1 MQRYETIFIIDPDL
15 SEEGR
20 APVVERIVQL
30 IPQQN
35 GVLVEEDHW
44 GARKLAYP
52 IRKKQRGYYLRL
64 DYCGNGPLVDELER
78 FCRIDER
85 LLKYMTIKLADD
97 VDVDQIQAEMAER
110 AAAKAAA
117 ESGVSG
123 EVDEAGGSGEG
134 DESGSHAKD
143 QDADSDEASS
153 DDNDDDDN
161 VDQDDEKDKE

>member
-15 SEEGR
+15 SEESR
-20 APVVERIVQL
+20 APVVERLLQL

-64 DYCGNGPLVDELER
+64 DYCGGGTLVDELER
-78 FCRIDER
+78 FCRIDDR
-85 LLKYMTIKLADD
+85 MLKYMTVKLADE
-97 VDVDQIQAEMAER
+97 VDVEQVQAEMAER

-117 ESGVSG
+117 EAGEPSGDREEDAEEDRSDD
-123 EVDEAGGSGEG
+123 ENDVDENE
-134 DESGSHAKD
+134 DEED
-143 QDADSDEASS
+143 
-153 DDNDDDDN
+153 
-161 VDQDDEKDKE
+161 DKE

>member
-20 APVVERIVQL
+20 APVVERLVQL

-35 GVLVEEDHW
+35 GMLVEEDHW

-64 DYCGNGPLVDELER
+64 DYCGVGALVDELER

-85 LLKYMTIKLADD
+85 LLKYMTIKLAED

-117 ESGVSG
+117 EAGTVPEEQKADDQDGDSADASADDQEGDSTDASS
-123 EVDEAGGSGEG
+123 EDNADDVDE
-134 DESGSHAKD
+134 
-143 QDADSDEASS
+143 
-153 DDNDDDDN
+153 DDDA
-161 VDQDDEKDKE
+161 KDKE

>member
-20 APVVERIVQL
+20 APVVERLLQL

-64 DYCGNGPLVDELER
+64 DYCGGGTLVDELER
-78 FCRIDER
+78 FCRIDDR
-85 LLKYMTIKLADD
+85 MLKYMTVKLADE
-97 VDVDQIQAEMAER
+97 VDVEQVQAEMAER

-117 ESGVSG
+117 EAGEPSGDREEDAEEDRSDD
-123 EVDEAGGSGEG
+123 ENDVDE
-134 DESGSHAKD
+134 
-143 QDADSDEASS
+143 
-153 DDNDDDDN
+153 NDDEED
-161 VDQDDEKDKE
+161 DKE

>member
-20 APVVERIVQL
+20 APVVERLLQL

-35 GVLVEEDHW
+35 GVLVEQDHW

-64 DYCGNGPLVDELER
+64 DYCGGGTLVDELER
-78 FCRIDER
+78 FCRIDDR
-85 LLKYMTIKLADD
+85 MLKYMTVKLADE
-97 VDVDQIQAEMAER
+97 VDVEQVQAEMAER

-117 ESGVSG
+117 EAGEPSGDREEDAEEDRSDD
-123 EVDEAGGSGEG
+123 ENDVDE
-134 DESGSHAKD
+134 
-143 QDADSDEASS
+143 
-153 DDNDDDDN
+153 NDDEED
-161 VDQDDEKDKE
+161 DKE

>member
-20 APVVERIVQL
+20 APVVERLLQL

-64 DYCGNGPLVDELER
+64 DYCGGGTLVDELER
-78 FCRIDER
+78 FCRIDDR
-85 LLKYMTIKLADD
+85 MLKYMTVKLADE
-97 VDVDQIQAEMAER
+97 VDVDQVQAEMAER

-117 ESGVSG
+117 EAGEPSGDREDDAEEDRSDD
-123 EVDEAGGSGEG
+123 ENDVDE
-134 DESGSHAKD
+134 
-143 QDADSDEASS
+143 
-153 DDNDDDDN
+153 NDDEEDN
-161 VDQDDEKDKE
+161 KE

>member
-20 APVVERIVQL
+20 APVVERLLQL

-64 DYCGNGPLVDELER
+64 DYCGGGTLVDELER
-78 FCRIDER
+78 FCRIDDR
-85 LLKYMTIKLADD
+85 MLKYMTVKLADE
-97 VDVDQIQAEMAER
+97 VDVDQVQAEMAER

-117 ESGVSG
+117 EAGEPSGDREEDAEEDRSDD
-123 EVDEAGGSGEG
+123 ENDVDE
-134 DESGSHAKD
+134 
-143 QDADSDEASS
+143 
-153 DDNDDDDN
+153 NDDEED
-161 VDQDDEKDKE
+161 DKE

>member
-20 APVVERIVQL
+20 APVVERLVQL

-35 GVLVEEDHW
+35 GMLVEEDHW

-64 DYCGNGPLVDELER
+64 DYCGVGALVDELER

-85 LLKYMTIKLADD
+85 LLKYMTIKLAED

-117 ESGVSG
+117 EAGTVPEEQKAEDQDGDSVDASADDQEGDSTDASS
-123 EVDEAGGSGEG
+123 EDNADDVDE
-134 DESGSHAKD
+134 
-143 QDADSDEASS
+143 
-153 DDNDDDDN
+153 DDDA
-161 VDQDDEKDKE
+161 KDKE

>member
-20 APVVERIVQL
+20 APVVERLLQL

-64 DYCGNGPLVDELER
+64 DYCGGGTLVDELER
-78 FCRIDER
+78 FCRIDDR
-85 LLKYMTIKLADD
+85 MLKYMTIKLADE
-97 VDVDQIQAEMAER
+97 VDVDQVQAEMAER

-117 ESGVSG
+117 EAGEPSGDREEDAEEDRSDD
-123 EVDEAGGSGEG
+123 ENDVDE
-134 DESGSHAKD
+134 
-143 QDADSDEASS
+143 
-153 DDNDDDDN
+153 NDDEED
-161 VDQDDEKDKE
+161 DKE

>member
-20 APVVERIVQL
+20 APVVERLLQL

-64 DYCGNGPLVDELER
+64 DYCGGGTLVDELER
-78 FCRIDER
+78 FCRIDDR
-85 LLKYMTIKLADD
+85 MLKYMTVKLADE
-97 VDVDQIQAEMAER
+97 VDVEQVQAEMAER

-117 ESGVSG
+117 EAGEPSGDREEDAEEDRSDD
-123 EVDEAGGSGEG
+123 ENDVDENE
-134 DESGSHAKD
+134 DEED
-143 QDADSDEASS
+143 
-153 DDNDDDDN
+153 
-161 VDQDDEKDKE
+161 DKE

>member
-20 APVVERIVQL
+20 APVVERLLQL

-35 GVLVEEDHW
+35 GVLVEQDHW

-64 DYCGNGPLVDELER
+64 DYCGGGTLVDELER
-78 FCRIDER
+78 FCRIDDR
-85 LLKYMTIKLADD
+85 MLKYMTIKLADE
-97 VDVDQIQAEMAER
+97 VDVDQVQAEMAER

-117 ESGVSG
+117 EAGEPSGDREEDAEEDRSDD
-123 EVDEAGGSGEG
+123 ENDVDE
-134 DESGSHAKD
+134 
-143 QDADSDEASS
+143 
-153 DDNDDDDN
+153 NDDEED
-161 VDQDDEKDKE
+161 DKE

>member
-20 APVVERIVQL
+20 APVVERLLQL

-35 GVLVEEDHW
+35 GVLVEQDHW

-64 DYCGNGPLVDELER
+64 DYCGGGTLVDELER
-78 FCRIDER
+78 FCRIDDR
-85 LLKYMTIKLADD
+85 MLKYMTVKLADE
-97 VDVDQIQAEMAER
+97 VDVEQVQAEMAER

-117 ESGVSG
+117 EAGEPSGDREEDAEEDRSDD
-123 EVDEAGGSGEG
+123 ENDVDENE
-134 DESGSHAKD
+134 DEED
-143 QDADSDEASS
+143 
-153 DDNDDDDN
+153 
-161 VDQDDEKDKE
+161 DKE